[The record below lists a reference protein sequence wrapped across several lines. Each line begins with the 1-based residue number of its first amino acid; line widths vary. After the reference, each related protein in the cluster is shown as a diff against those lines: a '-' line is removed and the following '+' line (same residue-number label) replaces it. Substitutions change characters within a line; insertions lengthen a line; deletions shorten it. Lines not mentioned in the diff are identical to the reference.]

1 MYNKRKYLAHK
12 IGSIC
17 AMVLGVFVFIGL
29 FITLISF
36 FEVCDDVE
44 IPGNVLIGF
53 FIGLGLRGYLGLLF
67 WRLGKEG
74 KDEPELYND
83 SKTGKSYWL
92 FPTTKETWTLALV
105 AAGLFV
111 LGISVDSLDGLSV
124 GNLAFKAYTWAQWI
138 QNILCLVVAVAK
150 IMALMLPDE
159 EPANSASEEKKPSLE
174 EKINELKALKES
186 GAISEEAYEK
196 AVQELITQGIIQK

>member
-29 FITLISF
+29 LITVISF
-36 FEVCDDVE
+36 FEVCDDVD
-44 IPGNVLIGF
+44 IPGATMIGF
-53 FIGLGLRGYLGLLF
+53 MIGLGLRGYIGFLF
-67 WRLGKEG
+67 WNLGKQG

-92 FPTTKETWTLALV
+92 FPEAKETWTLILV
-105 AAGLFV
+105 SAGLFI
-111 LGISVDSLDGLSV
+111 LGISVNSLDGMSV
-124 GNLAFKAYTWAQWI
+124 GNVAFKAYTWAQWI
-138 QNILCLVVAVAK
+138 QNILCLVVALAK
-150 IMALMLPDE
+150 IVALMLPDE
-159 EPANSASEEKKPSLE
+159 EPANSASEEKKPSIE
-174 EKINELKALKES
+174 EKIGELKKLKES

-196 AVQELITQGIIQK
+196 AVQELISQGIIQK